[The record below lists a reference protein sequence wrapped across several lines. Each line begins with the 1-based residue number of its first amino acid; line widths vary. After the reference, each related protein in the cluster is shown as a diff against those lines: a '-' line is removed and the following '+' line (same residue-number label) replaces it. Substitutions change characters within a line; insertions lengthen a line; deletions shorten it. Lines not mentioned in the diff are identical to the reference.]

1 MLLQNEDEFDFQ
13 LIFPH
18 TNRFLCKNHT
28 QNVSEFRS
36 EKKLVCVW
44 LLLLL
49 RLYMRLCL
57 CEFMRECGN
66 SRRNSLFVVL
76 LFAIFSFRRCRVV
89 AWLRSNLNFLRFC
102 FGCSTHKRAHIY
114 IYTTQRRTCVLSVL
128 FYREGKARRKK
139 ACCVY
144 IHRTEQLTFFALTE
158 LLLLLTF
165 CSFQCLRTA
174 VNGKKVYYFQCTTVF
189 SGCTL
194 NLNFFLRL
202 TYIYV
207 NILLYFR

>member
-1 MLLQNEDEFDFQ
+1 MQKS
-13 LIFPH
+13 H
-18 TNRFLCKNHT
+18 TECFR
-28 QNVSEFRS
+28 VSVR
-36 EKKLVCVW
+36 KKLVCVW

-114 IYTTQRRTCVLSVL
+114 IYTTRRRTCVLSVL

-158 LLLLLTF
+158 LLLPLTF

-174 VNGKKVYYFQCTTVF
+174 VNGKKVCRFQCTTVF
-189 SGCTL
+189 FCCTL
-194 NLNFFLRL
+194 HLNFSLRL
-202 TYIYV
+202 TIIFG
-207 NILLYFR
+207 NI

>member
-139 ACCVY
+139 SMLC
-144 IHRTEQLTFFALTE
+144 IHTQNRATH
-158 LLLLLTF
+158 
-165 CSFQCLRTA
+165 
-174 VNGKKVYYFQCTTVF
+174 VF
-189 SGCTL
+189 RY
-194 NLNFFLRL
+194 NRVAPPF
-202 TYIYV
+202 
-207 NILLYFR
+207 NILLISMSAYGSEWQKSVLFSVHYCILWMYVEFEFFSAFNIYLC